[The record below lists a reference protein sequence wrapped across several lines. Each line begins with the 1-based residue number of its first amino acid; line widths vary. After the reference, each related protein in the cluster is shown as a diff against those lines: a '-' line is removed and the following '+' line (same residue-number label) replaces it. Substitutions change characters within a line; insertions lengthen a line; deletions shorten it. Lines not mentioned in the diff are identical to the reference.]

1 MLRRTEIMSD
11 KDTTVKV
18 AVRIRPLNDYEAVQD
33 SSLCIDVVPGET
45 QVTNLRCEANN
56 TFCHCLNSLP
66 SKKQ

>member
-1 MLRRTEIMSD
+1 MAD

-45 QVTNLRCEANN
+45 QVSKES
-56 TFCHCLNSLP
+56 FCYVLTLFHDSFHRALI
-66 SKKQ
+66 